1 MNIQGDINQLLSNSA
16 RLAGLEKVSKAISPT
31 STPSAGVKQLSGKT
45 QEKAKAAKAKRDT
58 NLATKIPASKQL
70 GGIPDKIKNMDEQT
84 RAAAIK
90 RMQEKGNAIL
100 GQNEEFNS
108 IRDQILNPQKYMDLE
123 KGGK

>member
-1 MNIQGDINQLLSNSA
+1 MNIQGDINQLLANTA
-16 RLAGLEKVSKAISPT
+16 KLTGLEKISRTISPKT
-31 STPSAGVKQLSGKT
+31 TPSAGVTQLSGKT
-45 QEKAKAAKAKRDT
+45 QEKAKATKAKRDT
-58 NLATKIPASKQL
+58 NLATKIPASKQFAGVPEKL
-70 GGIPDKIKNMDEQT
+70 KNMDEQT

-108 IRDQILNPQKYMDLE
+108 IRDQILNPQKYIDLE